1 MQGMVAVMELSIE
14 DEATAMLARM
24 MYVHHQEFR
33 DKEARPA
40 PFAPEWA
47 FDYAKI
53 AVTYLPVNEDQI
65 ADLRTDYR

>member
-1 MQGMVAVMELSIE
+1 MELNIE

-40 PFAPEWA
+40 PFAPERA
-47 FDYAKI
+47 YDYAKI
-53 AVTYLPVNEDQI
+53 AVTYLPINEDQI
-65 ADLRTDYR
+65 TDLRTDYR

>member
-1 MQGMVAVMELSIE
+1 MMGTMMQLSDT

-33 DKEARPA
+33 SKDVRPV

-47 FDYAKI
+47 FDYARI
-53 AVTYLPVNEDQI
+53 CVAYLAIDESGLE
-65 ADLRTDYR
+65 DLRGDYR

>member
-1 MQGMVAVMELSIE
+1 MQGMVMAMDLSIE

-33 DKEARPA
+33 DKDPRPV

-47 FDYAKI
+47 YDYARI

-65 ADLRTDYR
+65 SDLRSDYR

>member
-1 MQGMVAVMELSIE
+1 MVTAMKLSIE
-14 DEATAMLARM
+14 DEATALLARM
-24 MYVHHQEFR
+24 MYVHHQNHR
-33 DKEARPA
+33 AKEIRPA

-65 ADLRTDYR
+65 ADLRTDYC